1 MSKKIKR
8 SLLVSVLLLALFA
21 CKPSEP
27 ANLGGEWRQT
37 NNNSED
43 SWQAATIDDQTIT
56 IYWVSDNGDSKALYW
71 AGSFLAPATTDEPYS
86 WDSKNDF
93 SKTDSAMLAS
103 GDETKTMTYEKG
115 EISYSVSAFGITTT
129 VRLKKQN

>member
-1 MSKKIKR
+1 MLKKILR
-8 SLLVSVLLLALFA
+8 LLFVSVLLIALFA
-21 CKPSEP
+21 CKSSEP
-27 ANLGGEWRQT
+27 ANLEGEWKQT

-43 SWQAATIDDQTIT
+43 SWQAATIDGQTIT

-71 AGSFLAPATTDEPYS
+71 AGSFIAPSTTDEPYS

-103 GDETKTMTYEKG
+103 GDETKTMAYEKG
-115 EISYSVSAFGITTT
+115 EISYSVSALGITTT

>member
-1 MSKKIKR
+1 MSKKIFHILVLT
-8 SLLVSVLLLALFA
+8 SLLFALFG
-21 CKPSEP
+21 CKSSEP
-27 ANLGGEWRQT
+27 ASLVGEWKQV
-37 NNNSED
+37 NNNSEE
-43 SWQAATIDDQTIT
+43 SWQAATIEGQTIT

-71 AGSFLAPATTDEPYS
+71 VGSFNAPTSTDEPYY

-103 GDETKTMTYEKG
+103 GDETKKFTYEKG

-129 VRLKKQN
+129 VRLKKE